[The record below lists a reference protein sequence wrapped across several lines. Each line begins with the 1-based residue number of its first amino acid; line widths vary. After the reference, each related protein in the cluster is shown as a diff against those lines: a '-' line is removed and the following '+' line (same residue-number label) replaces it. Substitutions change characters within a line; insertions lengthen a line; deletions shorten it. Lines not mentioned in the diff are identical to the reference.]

1 MRKLLA
7 IILTLVFALT
17 LTACGAS
24 EVDKVLDEFE
34 AWADECI
41 QLMEQIKKDPANAEL
56 IEEFEVLA
64 SEGAELEERM
74 EELKD
79 TIVTE
84 KQAEEFAERAEA
96 VYEKIEKASEGLNQ

>member
-1 MRKLLA
+1 MKKLFA
-7 IILTLVFALT
+7 IILTLAFVLALT
-17 LTACGAS
+17 SCGAS

-34 AWADECI
+34 VWADECVELI
-41 QLMEQIKKDPANAEL
+41 EEIKKDPANAEL

-64 SEGAELEERM
+64 SEGAEFEERM

>member
-41 QLMEQIKKDPANAEL
+41 ELMEQIKEDPTNAEL
-56 IEEFEVLA
+56 LEEFEVLA

-84 KQAEEFAERAEA
+84 KQAEEFAKRAEA

>member
-1 MRKLLA
+1 MKKLLA
-7 IILTLVFALT
+7 LILTLVFALT

-34 AWADECI
+34 VWGDECVEI
-41 QLMEQIKKDPANAEL
+41 IEEIKKDPTNTEL
-56 IEEFEVLA
+56 IEEFQALA
-64 SEGAELEERM
+64 AQGTEISERM

-84 KQAEEFAERAEA
+84 EQAAEFEARAKA
-96 VYEKIEKASEGLNQ
+96 VQEKVETATEGLYQ